1 MMDFASITYL
11 PDTRSKSKSNLEMS
25 LTKDF
30 TLSIELREI
39 CTVFHVC
46 NPPCY
51 LVNIIYYPHLTALSY
66 RLEGK
71 KSMRKHTKIKWNL
84 RDF

>member
-1 MMDFASITYL
+1 MDVQVDRFGKVEAEDSHMDFASITYL

-39 CTVFHVC
+39 CTVFMFVIL
-46 NPPCY
+46 P
-51 LVNIIYYPHLTALSY
+51 VIWLTLFIT
-66 RLEGK
+66 L
-71 KSMRKHTKIKWNL
+71 I
-84 RDF
+84 